1 MLVGRIRIMFENI
14 SVKNALKLVY
24 EGKAILYDI
33 RDEEAYRRGHLPMAQ
48 SVRRDHLEELLKI
61 SRHLQ
66 RNGKLVIL
74 YCDYGNQSMHLAKE
88 LSDRGYGGIAS
99 MVGGYHAYE
108 GYVEARK
115 KDFWTM
121 EWKERG

>member
-1 MLVGRIRIMFENI
+1 MFENI
-14 SVKNALKLVY
+14 SVKKALKLVY

-33 RDEEAYRRGHLPMAQ
+33 RDEASYLRGHLPTARHVEKEKIEG
-48 SVRRDHLEELLKI
+48 SLRKAEVEKHASLLT
-61 SRHLQ
+61 
-66 RNGKLVIL
+66 VL
-74 YCDYGNQSMHLAKE
+74 YCDYGNQSMYLAKE
-88 LSDRGYGGIAS
+88 LSEKGYGGIAS

-108 GYVEARK
+108 GYVEAQK